1 MAPPARCHDFPARVV
16 ASVICGVRV
25 GSSAKDQHRSAR
37 APHIAG
43 RHIIRCCCRWAC
55 HLSQRFGAHRSDHRG
70 RDRRRHHARC
80 RTDRFYDAPITPYAR
95 SDRIPLRATSCCRW
109 VSCRTRPRAH
119 WCTRRRLATGNSSCG
134 RNHRGGNGLGAHG
147 ACCPAP
153 YAGQGIAA
161 GVISADVAAQA
172 GLSFRRLR
180 FQWRLEPISD
190 HQRATIARLVAGLRS
205 DRGVASIGRD
215 TIRHRACAAGC
226 RDMQ

>member
-1 MAPPARCHDFPARVV
+1 MVVVGGPAVDLSRRERHHSRVCRPRISLLAVVRAGSLCASIVRCR
-16 ASVICGVRV
+16 
-25 GSSAKDQHRSAR
+25 
-37 APHIAG
+37 
-43 RHIIRCCCRWAC
+43 CRWAC
-55 HLSQRFGAHRSDHRG
+55 HLSQRFGAHRSDHR
-70 RDRRRHHARC
+70 R
-80 RTDRFYDAPITPYAR
+80 AR
-95 SDRIPLRATSCCRW
+95 SQAASPSLPDRSLLRRCDHPLRAQRSRATSCCRW
-109 VSCRTRPRAH
+109 ISCRTRPRAH

-153 YAGQGIAA
+153 CAGQGIAA